1 MSSVIAVIPDKV
13 RVQKVLQVDRCL
25 LLLLVQLLGVPDFL
39 NGHLTIHLSH
49 TSTPLYKSSTLYL
62 SIRGAFV
69 M

>member
-13 RVQKVLQVDRCL
+13 RVHEVLQVDSCL

-49 TSTPLYKSSTLYL
+49 TSTPLYKAATPHL